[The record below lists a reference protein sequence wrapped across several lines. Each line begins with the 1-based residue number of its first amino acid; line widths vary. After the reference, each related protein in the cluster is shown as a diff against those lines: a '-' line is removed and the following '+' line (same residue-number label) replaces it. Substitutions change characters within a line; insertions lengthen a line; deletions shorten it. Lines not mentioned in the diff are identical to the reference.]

1 MRTLLRNC
9 SYSVALVHILLPA
22 SCHLKASLWALF
34 SSSSLNNSP
43 ETKLSGSPSVSM
55 YVLCL
60 FSFLFVSTLSSL
72 SNTSPS
78 PLAHPSPQFCPPF
91 PSTPGFC
98 GTEVSPRGWGAGA
111 RHPAQKS
118 PSQVWRGGIT
128 NLPTARPLQSNS
140 SSSALAA
147 WKSPHKQHT
156 GLTAQW
162 KELRLA
168 LCRLGR

>member
-55 YVLCL
+55 YVLCF

-78 PLAHPSPQFCPPF
+78 PLRTSITPVLPSL
-91 PSTPGFC
+91 STH
-98 GTEVSPRGWGAGA
+98 TWSLRDRGQPLGAGSGA
-111 RHPAQKS
+111 RLPAQKS

-128 NLPTARPLQSNS
+128 NLPTAIEQLFLRPCSMEIATQTTYWIDRTMEGVEVS
-140 SSSALAA
+140 SM
-147 WKSPHKQHT
+147 QT
-156 GLTAQW
+156 G
-162 KELRLA
+162 EMRD
-168 LCRLGR
+168 

>member
-1 MRTLLRNC
+1 MRMLLRNC
-9 SYSVALVHILLPA
+9 SYSVALVHILLPT

-78 PLAHPSPQFCPPF
+78 PLRTSITPVLPSL
-91 PSTPGFC
+91 SIHTWILRH
-98 GTEVSPRGWGAGA
+98 RGQPLGAGSGA
-111 RHPAQKS
+111 RRPTQKS

-168 LCRLGR
+168 PCRLGR

>member
-9 SYSVALVHILLPA
+9 SYSVALVHILLPT

-78 PLAHPSPQFCPPF
+78 PLRTSITPVLPSLSTHTWILRHRGQPLGAAGGGSASNTEVPF
-91 PSTPGFC
+91 PGVARRNNKSPDSTP
-98 GTEVSPRGWGAGA
+98 
-111 RHPAQKS
+111 
-118 PSQVWRGGIT
+118 
-128 NLPTARPLQSNS
+128 
-140 SSSALAA
+140 LAA